1 MKSKNVNKVMP
12 NKATPMGRCSE
23 TNLMSSLLLTTNAPI
38 MICIE
43 TTIAANIVRRRN
55 VLILTF
61 AKVAVA

>member
-12 NKATPMGRCSE
+12 NKATPMGRWSE
-23 TNLMSSLLLTTNAPI
+23 TNRMSSLLLTTNAPI

-43 TTIAANIVRRRN
+43 TTIAANIVKRRN